1 MNTATDLRIRKTY
14 LALHNAF
21 TELLDK
27 QRFEDFTVNELCD
40 LAIIR
45 RATFYKHFA
54 DKYDYFAFYAK
65 EMVEEFQSQLPP
77 VSQKDAH
84 EYLLSMCHQLLQFMS
99 QHKKMVL
106 NIKNSTVFH
115 ILLSILVEQTSHDVI
130 QVLQESDLHRTVNK
144 KQLKN
149 LASFYVGGI
158 INVVLGNLHPDGSPD
173 EELLTSVQSILCGL
187 KSATLE
193 K

>member
-1 MNTATDLRIRKTY
+1 M
-14 LALHNAF
+14 
-21 TELLDK
+21 
-27 QRFEDFTVNELCD
+27 
-40 LAIIR
+40 IR

-115 ILLSILVEQTSHDVI
+115 ILLSILGEQTSSDVI
-130 QVLQESDLHRTVNK
+130 QVLQQSESYDSVNK

-173 EELLTSVQSILCGL
+173 EELLASVQSILCGL
-187 KSATLE
+187 KSSTLE
-193 K
+193 KK

>member
-14 LALHNAF
+14 LALHSAF
-21 TELLDK
+21 TELLEK

-40 LAIIR
+40 RAMIR

-65 EMVEEFQSQLPP
+65 EMVEEFQTQLSPI
-77 VSQKDAH
+77 SQKDAH

-115 ILLSILVEQTSHDVI
+115 ILLSILVEQTSSDVI
-130 QVLQESDLHRTVNK
+130 QVLQQSESYDSVNK

-158 INVVLGNLHPDGSPD
+158 INVVLSNLRPDGSPD
-173 EELLTSVQSILCGL
+173 ETLLSSVQNILCSL
-187 KSATLE
+187 SSATLE

>member
-1 MNTATDLRIRKTY
+1 MNASTDLRIRKTY

-21 TELLDK
+21 TELLEK
-27 QRFEDFTVNELCD
+27 ERFENFTVNELCD
-40 LAIIR
+40 RAMIR

-65 EMVEEFQSQLPP
+65 EMVAEFQSQLTPF
-77 VSQKDAH
+77 SQKDAH
-84 EYLLSMCHQLLQFMS
+84 EYLLSMCRQLLQFMV

-115 ILLSILVEQTSHDVI
+115 ALLSILVEQTSHDVV
-130 QVLQESDLHRTVNK
+130 QVLQQSELHKTVNK

-158 INVVLGNLHPDGSPD
+158 INVVLSNLHPDGSPD
-173 EELLTSVQSILCGL
+173 EELLTSVQSILCNL
-187 KSATLE
+187 KSTTLGQ
-193 K
+193 

>member
-21 TELLDK
+21 TELLEK
-27 QRFEDFTVNELCD
+27 ERFEDFTVNELCD
-40 LAIIR
+40 RAMIR

-65 EMVEEFQSQLPP
+65 EMVEEFQAQLSPI
-77 VSQKDAH
+77 SQKDAH
-84 EYLLSMCHQLLQFMS
+84 EYLLSMCRQLLQFMT

-115 ILLSILVEQTSHDVI
+115 ILLSILVEQTSSDVF
-130 QVLQESDLHRTVNK
+130 QVLQQSESYDAINK

-149 LASFYVGGI
+149 LAAFYVGGM

-173 EELLTSVQSILCGL
+173 EELLTSVQNILCNL
-187 KSATLE
+187 KSTTF